1 MLNASF
7 ALPLIWQSALVPFGV
22 AVASLAACRAL
33 RLKAAAPAAAI
44 AAGFVAAYFAVL
56 HAQWSLVPK
65 VAQDWLP
72 WVALAGAGA
81 AVAVENVRHG
91 GARLAARF
99 LISMTA
105 GALVVWPALDSF
117 GMQKAAF
124 SVAVMAVLVC
134 ATWSYM
140 ARAIDHRPT
149 PPLLLAVVA
158 GGAGLALMLDSSQSL
173 GQLSGA
179 LASTLAACI
188 AFNLRRLRT
197 AFSPAASGVAVL
209 VLGTLLANAHLY
221 AGFSLGYVALLIGGL
236 LADPLV
242 AGIDRLRRLDG
253 SAGSWATATVL
264 TAIPVAVT
272 VGLAVKAVQG
282 AGGY

>member
-1 MLNASF
+1 MPDVSF
-7 ALPLIWQSALVPFGV
+7 VLPLIWQSALVPFGV
-22 AVASLAACRAL
+22 AMAGLAVSRAL
-33 RLKAAAPAAAI
+33 RLEAAAPAAAI
-44 AAGFVAAYFAVL
+44 AASFVAAYFAVL

-72 WVALAGAGA
+72 WMALAGAGG
-81 AVAVENVRHG
+81 AVAVENIRGG
-91 GARLAARF
+91 GARLAGRF
-99 LISMTA
+99 LISMAA
-105 GALVVWPALDSF
+105 GALVVWPAL
-117 GMQKAAF
+117 AALGVQQAVF
-124 SVAVMAVLVC
+124 SVAAMAVLVC

-140 ARAIDHRPT
+140 ARVTDHRPT
-149 PPLLLAVVA
+149 PPLLLALVA
-158 GGAGLALMLDSSQSL
+158 GGTGLALMLDSSQSL

-179 LASTLAACI
+179 LASALAACI

-197 AFSPAASGVAVL
+197 AFSPAAIGVAVL

-221 AGFSLGYVALLIGGL
+221 AGFSLGYVALLVGGL

-242 AGIDRLRRLDG
+242 AGINKLRRLDG
-253 SAGSWATATVL
+253 KAGSWATAAVL

-272 VGLAVKAVQG
+272 VGLAVKAAQD